1 MKIVV
6 SGATGLVGS
15 NLVAHLKI
23 SGHQVFKLVRSNQRD
38 DDIPWAPYE
47 KRVDKKRLHGA
58 EAVVHLSGENIAGRW
73 TEAKKR
79 RIRESRLLTTT
90 FLCETLAEL
99 KQPPKVLVCASAVGF
114 YGDRGDEVVDENSNP
129 GSDFLADVCQE
140 WEAATES
147 ATAGGIRVVNLR
159 IGVILSP
166 AGGALAKMLLP
177 FKMGAGGV
185 MGSGNQ
191 YWSWISID
199 DVAGAI
205 LHAITTQ
212 SLKGP
217 VNAVSPNPVTNR
229 EFTKIL
235 GHVLSRPTIFPMP
248 AFAVRLV
255 FGEMGDALL
264 LASTRVKPAKLL
276 ESGFQFQNQ
285 DLENALR
292 HLLGKKK

>member
-1 MKIVV
+1 M
-6 SGATGLVGS
+6 
-15 NLVAHLKI
+15 
-23 SGHQVFKLVRSNQRD
+23 
-38 DDIPWAPYE
+38 
-47 KRVDKKRLHGA
+47 
-58 EAVVHLSGENIAGRW
+58 
-73 TEAKKR
+73 
-79 RIRESRLLTTT
+79 
-90 FLCETLAEL
+90 
-99 KQPPKVLVCASAVGF
+99 
-114 YGDRGDEVVDENSNP
+114 
-129 GSDFLADVCQE
+129 
-140 WEAATES
+140 
-147 ATAGGIRVVNLR
+147 
-159 IGVILSP
+159 
-166 AGGALAKMLLP
+166 AKMLLP

-205 LHAITTQ
+205 LHTITTQ

-248 AFAVRLV
+248 AFAARLV

-276 ESGFQFQNQ
+276 ESGYQFQNQ

-292 HLLGKKK
+292 HLLGKKR

>member
-15 NLVAHLKI
+15 NLVAHLKS

-38 DDIPWAPYE
+38 DDIPWTPYE
-47 KRVDKKRLHGA
+47 KRVDKKSLQGA
-58 EAVVHLSGENIAGRW
+58 EAVVHLSGENIASRW
-73 TEAKKR
+73 TKAKKR

-205 LHAITTQ
+205 LHTITTQ

-248 AFAVRLV
+248 AFAARLV

>member
-15 NLVAHLKI
+15 NLVAHLKS

-38 DDIPWAPYE
+38 DDIPWTPYE
-47 KRVDKKRLHGA
+47 KRVDKKSLQGA
-58 EAVVHLSGENIAGRW
+58 EAVVHLSGENIASRW
-73 TEAKKR
+73 TKAKKR

-248 AFAVRLV
+248 AFAARLV